1 MQRLPAL
8 RLMPL
13 GGSITY
19 GQGSSHGNGY
29 RQALRELLVADG
41 HRVQMV
47 GSRTAGTMTDNCNEG
62 WRGFTVKQIEA
73 KARRSVPRALPN
85 LFTVNAGSNDCI
97 QDLDLRSASQRV
109 TDLLEFLW
117 GASPNSTVILSTLL
131 VSCDDNTQSRVLR
144 WNDAL
149 HELVRQ
155 DGFQNKRLVLVDMH
169 GPDGPQRDDLVD
181 GTHPND
187 DGYVKM
193 AKIWHHGVGVAMAKG
208 FLQPPQAP
216 C

>member
-97 QDLDLRSASQRV
+97 QALDLRSASQRV

-117 GASPNSTVILSTLL
+117 GHRQILPSYCLL
-131 VSCDDNTQSRVLR
+131 CSS
-144 WNDAL
+144 A
-149 HELVRQ
+149 
-155 DGFQNKRLVLVDMH
+155 NKRLVLVDMH

-208 FLQPPQAP
+208 LLQPPQAP